1 MNDFTNGQNLA
12 RKKFLL
18 GGYNS
23 YHVKYSL
30 NLMFRTF
37 SVVKFFS
44 LAVRIKQLKV
54 VTFFLLKF

>member
-23 YHVKYSL
+23 YNAKCSL
-30 NLMFRTF
+30 DLMFRTF
-37 SVVKFFS
+37 SLVKFFS
-44 LAVRIKQLKV
+44 RAVRVK
-54 VTFFLLKF
+54 